1 MEINWWKQQVSRHY
15 SSNVPLEKA
24 IVEWL
29 IKGPTNSD
37 AQATISPSTKILGV
51 SIVEGVCY
59 VNLDSAFLKTP
70 TGINSNVVL
79 YAIVNSLT
87 ELDNINKVQILVD
100 GAQSTSDSTLEFS
113 LGTSYERDT
122 SMVMQAVERDLMKEG
137 D

>member
-1 MEINWWKQQVSRHY
+1 M
-15 SSNVPLEKA
+15 
-24 IVEWL
+24 
-29 IKGPTNSD
+29 
-37 AQATISPSTKILGV
+37 
-51 SIVEGVCY
+51 
-59 VNLDSAFLKTP
+59 
-70 TGINSNVVL
+70 
-79 YAIVNSLT
+79 T

>member
-1 MEINWWKQQVSRHY
+1 MDY
-15 SSNVPLEKA
+15 L
-24 IVEWL
+24 L
-29 IKGPTNSD
+29 KGPDSD
-37 AQATISPSTKILGV
+37 DAKSVFPSGTKILNV
-51 SIVEGVCY
+51 TVTDGVCY